1 MKNKPR
7 QNHLLL
13 IENAKDEVI
22 KLEGIQNY
30 TKFIFED
37 GSSRLMSYTLKNYQ
51 NSLEF
56 PFVRVSKSCIVN
68 LSFCSYFSAK
78 DKRICVAAGAFIT
91 ISRRRLSEVLKNIQ
105 KLDSCSNF

>member
-7 QNHLLL
+7 QNHLWL

-22 KLEGIQNY
+22 KLEAIQNY

-68 LSFCSYFSAK
+68 LNFCSDFSPETK
-78 DKRICVAAGAFIT
+78 KIWISDGSEIQ
-91 ISRRRLSEVLKNIQ
+91 ISRRRLIEVSANIERY
-105 KLDSCSNF
+105 KYF

>member
-13 IENAKDEVI
+13 IENAKDDVI
-22 KLEGIQNY
+22 KLEAIQNY
-30 TKFIFED
+30 TKFVFED
-37 GSSRLMSYTLKNYQ
+37 GSSRLMAYTLKNYQ

-68 LSFCSYFSAK
+68 LNFCSDFSPK
-78 DKRICVAAGAFIT
+78 TKRIWISDGSEIQ
-91 ISRRRLSEVLKNIQ
+91 ISRRRLLEV
-105 KLDSCSNF
+105 SNNMERYKYF